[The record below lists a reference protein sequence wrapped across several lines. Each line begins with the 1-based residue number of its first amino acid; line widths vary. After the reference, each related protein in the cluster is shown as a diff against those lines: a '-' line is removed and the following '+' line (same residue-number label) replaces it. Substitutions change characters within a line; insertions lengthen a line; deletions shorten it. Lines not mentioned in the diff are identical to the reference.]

1 MSVEWRR
8 LWWQPGLS
16 LIIMLDIIIITEVI
30 MVEQLDIGD
39 RDTEADITDTD
50 RDISTVIGEGGGDTR
65 RNITK
70 LDDDESNY
78 AWHCYD

>member
-16 LIIMLDIIIITEVI
+16 LIIMLDIIITEVI

-50 RDISTVIGEGGGDTR
+50 RDISTVRGEREGDTR

-70 LDDDESNY
+70 LVDDESNY

>member
-1 MSVEWRR
+1 MNVELRR

-16 LIIMLDIIIITEVI
+16 FIIMLDIIIITEVT